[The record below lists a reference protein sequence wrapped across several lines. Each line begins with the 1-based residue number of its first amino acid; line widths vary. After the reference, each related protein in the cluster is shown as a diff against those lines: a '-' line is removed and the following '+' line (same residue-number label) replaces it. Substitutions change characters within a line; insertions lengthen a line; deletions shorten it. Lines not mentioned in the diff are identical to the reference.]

1 MRRER
6 GLKGESGTA
15 GEPGLTIVDW
25 AIEEYR
31 AAPIMSDGSIGPVLD
46 VRGFFDL
53 YHREAGGR

>member
-1 MRRER
+1 
-6 GLKGESGTA
+6 
-15 GEPGLTIVDW
+15 LTIVDW